1 MMLIFFFHIIHFI
14 LSIEEGEEGEEL
26 IQGISS
32 PIIFSFDI
40 INTTKKELNNITI
53 DSSSAYIFSNNIS
66 IIKNL
71 SLNGENNSTLISTN
85 LSDSVFFIKKENK
98 DNEEDEPI
106 DILCP
111 IESLRLTINNNKFI
125 FETCGPYNI
134 SLSQSDNEII
144 HEMYQIIEVKKSNSI
159 IEYDSIFALPSLKN
173 VSMVVL
179 DYIDKNI
186 KIYGDDKDNEALVN
200 QTKNDMVIKCE
211 QTGSPFSCKV
221 SHLLFGMEGEEN
233 DPFLANDI
241 QDKNSR
247 AFFDNLSSYHI
258 FPHYC
263 LNYILTSFFSKY
275 NDECQENQ
283 IKGTELY
290 YITCSKKKIEIF
302 SYERN
307 MSVIIN
313 NFAFPLKNLF
323 NESFRL
329 LEVSSPQIIYFNIL
343 FNESS
348 NDFIF
353 GSDFFMGKRIGY
365 DFINKSTYIYSKDF
379 IDYRET
385 FSDINNETFTKL
397 LYILTLGLFSC
408 FLIAS
413 AIMTCLHTRQVNKEL
428 ENMLK

>member
-1 MMLIFFFHIIHFI
+1 
-14 LSIEEGEEGEEL
+14 
-26 IQGISS
+26 
-32 PIIFSFDI
+32 
-40 INTTKKELNNITI
+40 
-53 DSSSAYIFSNNIS
+53 
-66 IIKNL
+66 
-71 SLNGENNSTLISTN
+71 
-85 LSDSVFFIKKENK
+85 
-98 DNEEDEPI
+98 
-106 DILCP
+106 
-111 IESLRLTINNNKFI
+111 
-125 FETCGPYNI
+125 
-134 SLSQSDNEII
+134 
-144 HEMYQIIEVKKSNSI
+144 MYQIIEVKKSNSI

-186 KIYGDDKDNEALVN
+186 KIYGDDKDNEALAN

-211 QTGSPFSCKV
+211 QTGIPFSCKV

-258 FPHYC
+258 FPYYC

-323 NESFRL
+323 NDTFKL
-329 LEVSSPQIIYFNIL
+329 LEKTSHELIYFNIL
-343 FNESS
+343 FNKSS
-348 NDFIF
+348 IDFIF
-353 GSDFFMGKRIGY
+353 GSHFFMGKQIGY
-365 DFINKSTYIYSKDF
+365 NFMDNSTYIYSKQF
-379 IDYRET
+379 IDFTSNFSGENSST
-385 FSDINNETFTKL
+385 FQFFLYALTFG
-397 LYILTLGLFSC
+397 IFAC
-408 FLIAS
+408 FLILS
-413 AIMTCLHTRQVNKEL
+413 AMMNWLHTRQVNKEL
-428 ENMLK
+428 EKMIKS